1 MQTSIIAILIGDM
14 FWVDGEFMAT
24 NAYAM
29 QQNSRYQWVILFL
42 CAFTALLTVTLPSMS
57 LPPLFETIGADLNLS
72 LIEIGTIWGILPFG
86 SILFALFGGTLGDR
100 FGARKTLFAIC
111 LFTGTFGIL
120 RGSVTDFNGL
130 LITTFM
136 MGIAQAIIP
145 IMVFKVVRNWFTSEQ
160 LGMASGVISAGF
172 AGGLMLGPLVSTSIL
187 MPMMGGWRQVLVLYG
202 IIAIIV
208 GVLWAVLHPAE
219 VVDPDGATGQGSLR
233 DKLLH
238 VAKLRNIWL
247 LGIGGLGVNACF
259 NGFTGYLPTYLKS
272 VGWGEVDADRALA
285 LFFFMSLITV
295 IPMSIVADR
304 FGWRRSVLVVGA
316 LFLTVGVSLLAFV
329 DGWLILLVVGIT
341 GCAFDTFMAI
351 LNASILEVRG
361 VGYLYTGTALGFG
374 TMIRSFGGT
383 FSPPIGNSLAS
394 IAPNIP
400 FLFWGAAGL
409 FAVLIF
415 VFFFRSD
422 REVASSQR

>member
-1 MQTSIIAILIGDM
+1 
-14 FWVDGEFMAT
+14 MAT
-24 NAYAM
+24 NAYAV
-29 QQNSRYQWVILFL
+29 QQNSRYQWVILLL
-42 CAFTALLTVTLPSMS
+42 CAFTALFTVTLPSMS
-57 LPPLFETIGADLNLS
+57 LPPLFESIGADLNLD
-72 LIEIGTIWGILPFG
+72 LVEIGTIWGILPFG

-100 FGARKTLFAIC
+100 FGARKTLFTIC
-111 LFTGTFGIL
+111 IFTGTFGIL
-120 RGSVTDFNGL
+120 RSYVTDFNGL

-145 IMVFKVVRNWFTSEQ
+145 VMVFKVVRNWFTSEQ
-160 LGMASGVISAGF
+160 LGMASGIISAGF
-172 AGGLMLGPLVSTSIL
+172 AGGLMLGPLVSTSVL
-187 MPMMGGWRQVLVLYG
+187 MPMLGGWRSVLVLYG
-202 IIAIIV
+202 GIAIVI

-219 VVDPDGATGQGSLR
+219 VDTGEGQRAPGSLWQ
-233 DKLLH
+233 KLKH
-238 VAKLRNIWL
+238 VASLRNIWL

-259 NGFTGYLPTYLKS
+259 NGFTGYLPTYLKG
-272 VGWGEVDADRALA
+272 VGWAEVDADRALA

-295 IPMSIVADR
+295 IPMSIIADR
-304 FGWRRSVLVVGA
+304 FGWRRSVLITGA

-329 DGWLILLVVGIT
+329 HGWVILLVVAVT

-383 FSPPIGNSLAS
+383 FSPPIGNSLAA
-394 IAPNIP
+394 IAPNLP

-409 FAVLIF
+409 FAAIIF
-415 VFFFRSD
+415 LFFFRTD
-422 REVASSQR
+422 REKPSSAA